1 MKPKAAAVTERQD
14 GRALRAARSREL
26 LTNAFYELVGEG
38 NPEPT
43 AQQVAQRAGVGM
55 RTVFRLFADM
65 DALYATLQERIV
77 AGVAPLLRELPPAD
91 APLEERVADLVTQR
105 AELYERIAPY
115 MRATMLLRF
124 RSHFLEEHYRDASA
138 QLKARLLLR
147 FPELR
152 RAPRDITD
160 ALEQSTSFEA
170 WDRLRRGQDLTRTRA
185 KAAMQRAVVA
195 LLRELRAQ

>member
-1 MKPKAAAVTERQD
+1 MKSTIPHAMARPD
-14 GRALRAARSREL
+14 GRALRSARSREL
-26 LTNAFYELVGEG
+26 LVTAFYELVGEG

-43 AQQVAQRAGVGM
+43 AQQVSQRAGIGM

-77 AGVAPLLRELPPAD
+77 AGVSPLLREVPSSD
-91 APLEERVADLVTQR
+91 APLEARVADLVVHR

-124 RSHFLEEHYRDASA
+124 RSHYLAEHYRQAA
-138 QLKARLLLR
+138 EQLKARLLLR

-152 RAPRDITD
+152 RAPRAVTD
-160 ALEQSTSFEA
+160 ALEQATSFEA
-170 WDRLRRGQDLTRTRA
+170 WDRMRRDQNLSRQRA
-185 KAAMQRAVVA
+185 KAAMECAVLA
-195 LLRELRAQ
+195 LLREGERA